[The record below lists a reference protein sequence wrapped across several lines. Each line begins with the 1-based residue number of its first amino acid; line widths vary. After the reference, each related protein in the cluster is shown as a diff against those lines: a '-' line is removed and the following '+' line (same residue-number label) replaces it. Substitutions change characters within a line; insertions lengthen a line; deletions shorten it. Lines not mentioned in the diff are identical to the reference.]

1 MQKKTRNKGGTP
13 SGNHNARK
21 HGLYSRCFL
30 PAERYALDHK
40 LTGRMQDEIEL
51 LRLIIASATDSLLD
65 QPAVLLPFRQQLDT
79 LHAIALTVSQL
90 ADYIQASTTVYAGL
104 AESDQQWQ
112 ELFDRI
118 DHYDPEKEQP
128 PSPPTTFVPLENA
141 GPFPD
146 YPLAEDSV
154 SPPPIIKKT
163 SGAQPGNSNAHKHGF
178 YARAFSRSEKSRL
191 SRETLGDL
199 QDEASLLRV
208 LVFRIWASFSSL
220 PPGSLPRPDYLLAYR
235 RITHAISVL
244 KKIQRI
250 RQRFFSDEK
259 SFEHDFWKAID
270 QANQAQGWPED
281 L

>member
-1 MQKKTRNKGGTP
+1 MQKKTRNKGGAP

-65 QPAVLLPFRQQLDT
+65 QPAVPLPFRQQLDS

-90 ADYIQASTTVYAGL
+90 ADYVQASTTVYAGL

-112 ELFDRI
+112 ELFDPI
-118 DHYDPEKEQP
+118 AQYDPEKEQP
-128 PSPPTTFVPLENA
+128 L
-141 GPFPD
+141 
-146 YPLAEDSV
+146 
-154 SPPPIIKKT
+154 SPPPGIKKT

-208 LVFRIWASFSSL
+208 LVFRIWASFSAL
-220 PPGSLPRPDYLLAYR
+220 PPGSLRRPDYLLAYR

-250 RQRFFSDEK
+250 RQRFISDEN
-259 SFEHDFWKAID
+259 SFQQDLLETVKI
-270 QANQAQGWPED
+270 ANRGQGWPEN